1 MQLEYMLVDT
11 IHVTIGSQFVQYHGV
26 SYIFGFGLVQSG
38 FVLSGCFSLVSNHSQ
53 SLTWKLQSDISIRTR
68 DIKFWSWM
76 AQTNPPTNQP
86 TQEHS
91 IALSWSPS
99 GGPKIPK
106 HVSYTLGGGGC
117 IPPSLGNIALV
128 KKVALGA
135 SYIIYWLFVLVL
147 GWFYQQQKIANHTY
161 CIN

>member
-1 MQLEYMLVDT
+1 MLVDT

-99 GGPKIPK
+99 RGPKIPK
-106 HVSYTLGGGGC
+106 QVSYTLGGGEGRGLYSTLIRKYC
-117 IPPSLGNIALV
+117 SGEESC
-128 KKVALGA
+128 LGA